1 MNDCAFQSQLSAYY
15 DGELS
20 EQRRAEFEAHIEHC
34 PACTVELRSYGKLS
48 EAIASNLPAPI
59 PRQTLDRLKINVRR
73 EAQQHWWRYAGAQF
87 DRTVRRVT
95 AVAAVILVGASVAFF
110 MLPGKAA
117 PSARADDVIVESLAS
132 GSDSVSTGL
141 TPSSPGGEE
150 RQMARW
156 IAADLSQHD
165 VVKAALETQ
174 R

>member
-1 MNDCAFQSQLSAYY
+1 MKDCAFQPQLGAYY

-20 EQRRAEFEAHIEHC
+20 EQRRAEFEAHIERC
-34 PACTVELRSYGKLS
+34 PACAAELRSYGKLS
-48 EAIASNLPAPI
+48 QAIASQLPAPM
-59 PRQTLDRLKINVRR
+59 PRPTLDRLKINVRR

-110 MLPGKAA
+110 MLPGNAA

-132 GSDSVSTGL
+132 GSDTNPTGHTL
-141 TPSSPGGEE
+141 SSPGGEE

-156 IAADLSQHD
+156 IAADLSHHD
-165 VVKAALETQ
+165 VVKTEFEH
-174 R
+174 